1 MINRFILLTV
11 IVIILGALSYPSISF
26 AGKFPKCY
34 IGTYFIEEG
43 GGTKS
48 LWTLGERGTII
59 VTSSEQEELNFST
72 EHGSWEKSARRQA
85 KSIMLD
91 FSFREDGELINIARV
106 DATINFIGSNCDEVE
121 GSFTLRFFD
130 NDEDPLN
137 LDNSNGDPITDTF
150 TGRKVSAK

>member
-1 MINRFILLTV
+1 MNRFMLLTV
-11 IVIILGALSYPSISF
+11 IVTILGSLSCPSISF

-43 GGTKS
+43 SGTKS
-48 LWTLGERGTII
+48 LWTLGARGTII
-59 VTSSEQEELNFST
+59 VTSSEQEELGFST
-72 EHGSWEKSARRQA
+72 EQGSWEKSSSRQA

-91 FSFREDGELINIARV
+91 FSFGEDGELINIARV
-106 DATINFIGSNCDEVE
+106 DATINFIGSKCDEIE

-137 LDNSNGDPITDTF
+137 PDNSNGDPITDTF
-150 TGRKVSAK
+150 TGRRVSSE